1 MSARTSPHRA
11 GGLLALVGTI
21 LIAAPP
27 LLAGGASYSSNFDVF
42 PAEGWSEPRWE
53 TAPSGQRLMGP
64 FENEATTLTL
74 TNLTDHTHIVVA
86 VDVVIIGG
94 WAGNGGVAPNEF
106 RVMLDGSE
114 EVFVATFSNDQEGDG
129 RPQSYPDGV
138 VGGAHPPR
146 HGTFDTNTLDYLDR
160 RGGHEPD
167 SVYRLFL
174 SVKHSGPTAKLTF
187 SASGLEAESGARWAL
202 DNIGVFT
209 YTMIDAPSPDV
220 FSSNGPP
227 MLDGFAADADPN
239 TLGSNPPS
247 GRGGIPGGG
256 GGGGGGGGDPPE
268 GPRPSDTPQVI
279 PSPGA
284 GALILLGGLMATR
297 RRRTAA

>member
-21 LIAAPP
+21 LIAAPS
-27 LLAGGASYSSNFDVF
+27 LFAGGASYSSTFDVF

-64 FENEATTLTL
+64 FANEPTTLTL
-74 TNLTDHTHIVVA
+74 TNLPDHTHIVIA

-94 WAGNGGVAPNEF
+94 WTGNGGVAPNEF
-106 RVMLDGSE
+106 RVMLDGSD

-138 VGGAHPPR
+138 VGAAHPPR
-146 HGTFDTNTLDYLDR
+146 HGAFDTNTLDYLDR
-160 RGGHEPD
+160 RGGQEPD

-187 SASGLEAESGARWAL
+187 SASGLAAESEARWAL
-202 DNIGVFT
+202 DNVGVFT
-209 YTMIDAPSPDV
+209 YSMGDTPSADLFSRPSQTMLEG
-220 FSSNGPP
+220 FS
-227 MLDGFAADADPN
+227 ADADPSS
-239 TLGSNPPS
+239 LGTNPPS

-256 GGGGGGGGDPPE
+256 GGGGGGDPPD

-279 PSPGA
+279 PSPGT
-284 GALILLGGLMATR
+284 GALLLLGGLLATR
-297 RRRTAA
+297 RRRTPT